1 MGIRHSRY
9 GTSQIHAAVFSEDP
23 DKEVSDTDDAGGF
36 KRRKIQIHAG
46 YDEKHGEDGRRK
58 PIYLPEQL
66 LIFRQINI
74 RSAEY
79 HAGKQRGEIKGG
91 AQP

>member
-1 MGIRHSRY
+1 MGIRHARY
-9 GTSQIHAAVFSEDP
+9 GTSQIHAAVFPEDP
-23 DKEVSDTDDAGGF
+23 DKEVSDTYDTGRF
-36 KRRKIQIHAG
+36 KRRKIQIHSR
-46 YDEKHGEDGRRK
+46 YDKKHGEDGRRK
-58 PIYLPEQL
+58 PIHLPEQL